1 MSHKYVNSIIV
12 NAGLFF
18 QVLFLSPP
26 LGTLSIVIFALL
38 SIIRDSFNK
47 IQAGRNRIFFA
58 QSLLKAIALIVFSI
72 ELLSTGTIG
81 VFSYSVEQSIV
92 FQQQ

>member
-1 MSHKYVNSIIV
+1 M
-12 NAGLFF
+12 
-18 QVLFLSPP
+18 
-26 LGTLSIVIFALL
+26 LL

-47 IQAGRNRIFFA
+47 IQAGRNRIFIA

-81 VFSYSVEQSIV
+81 VFSYSVGQKASFFNHSNNGIV
-92 FQQQ
+92 LTYTLHHPNVFFSETL